1 MTADRTRLTLLQ
13 LAVVLGVCG
22 FLFFFAIGA
31 FGLVGADEP
40 RYAQIAREMF
50 QRHDWRIPT
59 FNGSPWLEKPVW
71 LYWNAIL
78 SYRLFGVHD
87 WAARLPAAFHATA
100 LVLAIFFFM
109 RRFRAGSE
117 LDAAVITASSA
128 AMIGFARGASTD
140 MLLAAPFCI
149 AMLAWWTWHQTERKL
164 WLAAFYAML
173 AAGTLA
179 KGPVAPALALIIVT
193 AYAALRREGKILLRS
208 LWWPG
213 FVIFFA
219 LTLPWFVAIQM
230 KVPEFFRVFFLEHNL
245 QRFGTNLYQHSQPF
259 WYYVPIFLVSVVPW
273 VVFTLPALVEAAK
286 ALAGKLRR
294 ETLENDDGEGNRAA
308 PGENSSAAGGDWLD
322 IFLLLWIVIPILFFS
337 ISRSKLPGYI
347 LPVIPAAAVLTADYL
362 HRRREI
368 PRLQLMLHSLVCG
381 VLVACALLTPWGM
394 MREAIPDQVKTV
406 IIVSTG
412 VVAIG
417 VLMVVRKRG
426 LPVLHFATLVPVIV
440 ALVFLLRFAAIPEN
454 ANYPVHGLIIDLT
467 RSTRSVD
474 GQLRRLGY
482 PETPVAVFNV
492 RRDVAYGLNFYRN
505 HPVSYYEQ
513 GGPRDLPYGIPA
525 TEHVVV
531 TRSGNGDAVQAA
543 VGDRKVTSLGLFPP
557 QQLEFFLV
565 SGGK

>member
-50 QRHDWRIPT
+50 QRHDWIVPT
-59 FNGSPWLEKPVW
+59 FNGSHWLEKPVW
-71 LYWNAIL
+71 LYWNVII
-78 SYRLFGVHD
+78 SYRLFGVYD
-87 WAARLPAAFHATA
+87 WAARLPAAFHATT
-100 LVLAIFFFM
+100 LVVTILFFM
-109 RRFRAGSE
+109 RRFRPGSE
-117 LDAAVITASSA
+117 LDAAVIAASSA

-164 WLAAFYAML
+164 WLGVFYAL
-173 AAGTLA
+173 LGVAALA
-179 KGPVAPALALIIVT
+179 KGPVAPALALLIVA
-193 AYAALRREGKILLRS
+193 AYAALRQAGKILLRS

-230 KVPEFFRVFFLEHNL
+230 KVPEFFRVFFIEHNL

-259 WYYVPIFLVSVVPW
+259 WYYIPVFLVSVVPW
-273 VVFTLPALVEAAK
+273 VVFTLPALGEAAK
-286 ALAGKLRR
+286 GLAGKLRR
-294 ETLENDDGEGNRAA
+294 REKAESDDGEGSPAA
-308 PGENSSAAGGDWLD
+308 PEENSPAAGGDWLE
-322 IFLLLWIVIPILFFS
+322 IFLLLWIVVPILFFS

-347 LPVIPAAAVLTADYL
+347 LPVIPAAGVLTADYL
-362 HRRREI
+362 HRRRAI
-368 PRLQLMLHSLVCG
+368 QRMQLMLHSLVCG
-381 VLVACALLTPWGM
+381 VLVASALLTPWGM
-394 MREAIPDQVKTV
+394 MRETVPDQVKTV

-412 VVAIG
+412 AVAIG
-417 VLMVVRKRG
+417 VLMMVRKRG

-440 ALVFLLRFAAIPEN
+440 ALIFLLRFAAIPE
-454 ANYPVHGLIIDLT
+454 AAGYPVHGLIIDIAQ
-467 RSTRSVD
+467 STRSVD

-492 RRDVAYGLNFYRN
+492 RRDVAYGLSFYRN

-513 GGPRDLPYGIPA
+513 GGPRDLPYGVPA
-525 TEHVVV
+525 TLHVVV
-531 TRSGNGDAVQAA
+531 TRPGNGDAVQAA
-543 VGDRKVTSLGLFPP
+543 VGDRKVTSVGLFPP

-565 SGGK
+565 GGK